1 MSKLASEAVRMRYR
15 DAYVVANTIGGVG
28 GTIKIA
34 GVLAASVAVFAAFY
48 AAKTV
53 GTAPALAFSF
63 LGVLAGAVIYVFGV
77 LVAAQGQIQQAMLDV
92 AVNGSPFLSVDE
104 KASLVIGLTSH
115 LPREVLPGSDGFL
128 ASADM
133 HDTRSEPAPPPLS
146 PEERAAERARG
157 VLSCRSCGKLI
168 APSDRKACRD
178 NELCE
183 DHLP

>member
-1 MSKLASEAVRMRYR
+1 MSTLASEAVRRRYR
-15 DAYVVANTIGGVG
+15 DAYGVANTIGGVG

-34 GVLAASVAVFAAFY
+34 GVLAASVVVFAAFY

-53 GTAPALAFSF
+53 GTAPALAVSF
-63 LGVLAGAVIYVFGV
+63 LGALAGAVLYVFGV
-77 LVAAQGQIQQAMLDV
+77 LVAAQGQIQKAMLDV
-92 AVNGSPFLSVDE
+92 AVNSSPHLSVDE
-104 KASLVIGLTSH
+104 KASLVIGVTSH
-115 LPREVLPGSDGFL
+115 LPREPLVGSDGVPV
-128 ASADM
+128 SAGS
-133 HDTRSEPAPPPLS
+133 HDTGPEPAPPPLS

-168 APSDRKACRD
+168 SPGDRKACRD